1 MIVLEDLEGTK
12 VTIKAN
18 NDNDALLIAY
28 NFVVYISF
36 ALIFCMI
43 VLHSLLLA
51 RQVVLLLF
59 SLFYCFCSVVND
71 DSNTK
76 AKDRNIEI
84 IMTNNDT

>member
-28 NFVVYISF
+28 NFVVYMSF
-36 ALIFCMI
+36 SLKFSMI

-51 RQVVLLLF
+51 RQVFPLVRL
-59 SLFYCFCSVVND
+59 
-71 DSNTK
+71 
-76 AKDRNIEI
+76 
-84 IMTNNDT
+84 